1 MFKKILII
9 IGLSVFPIVEQRG
22 AIPWGISL
30 GHLNPFLVFLISFLG
45 SLLSIPFVF
54 FLFDKIYAWIQK
66 RKWLNWLSNIIDNKI
81 RKNVAKFEKYE
92 ELALIIF
99 VGIPLPTTGLWAGTA
114 IASFLGL
121 KFKKTFICCALGG
134 LISAALIT
142 AGWYF
147 FQAVLFPGGFHLPS
161 YLKFIE
167 GV

>member
-9 IGLSVFPIVEQRG
+9 IALSVIPIVEQRG
-22 AIPWGISL
+22 AIPWGISFAN
-30 GHLNPFLVFLISFLG
+30 LNPVLVFIVSFLA

-54 FLFDKIYAWIQK
+54 YTFDIIYAWIKK

-81 RKNVAKFEKYE
+81 RKNLVKFEKYE
-92 ELALIIF
+92 EAALIIF

-134 LISAALIT
+134 LISATLISV
-142 AGWYF
+142 GWYF
-147 FQAVLFPGGFHLPS
+147 FQSVLFPSGFHLPS
-161 YLKFIE
+161 FLNFLT
-167 GV
+167 GA